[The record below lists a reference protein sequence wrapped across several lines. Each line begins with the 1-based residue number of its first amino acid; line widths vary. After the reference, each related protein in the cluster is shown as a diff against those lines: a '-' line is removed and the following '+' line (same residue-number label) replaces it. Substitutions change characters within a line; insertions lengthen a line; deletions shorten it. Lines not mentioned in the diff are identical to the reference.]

1 MSKQL
6 LAKIPSI
13 APDGTLQLPKP
24 YSEETAK
31 IESLLPKDGTP
42 GDIATPLKTLQKL
55 LGSDVYDDSIIVPG
69 FQRDDKALVDAVRQT
84 RAAALGIDP
93 DKDLRA
99 YFAAFCSFAVLYGD
113 GYKAWLLALDDGTP
127 NAVCMHPDKF
137 TPTNLSEEQRKAISE
152 CYKIASTLAKK
163 DKNKEDRSN
172 GLNDLPEFDS
182 KLVAGELH
190 QVAKSLKDFAG
201 I

>member
-6 LAKIPSI
+6 LTKIPSLTTN
-13 APDGTLQLPKP
+13 GTLQLPKP
-24 YSEETAK
+24 YSEETEK
-31 IESLLPKDGTP
+31 IESFLPKDGTP
-42 GDIATPLKTLQKL
+42 GDISTPLLFLQAL
-55 LGSDVYDDSIIVPG
+55 LNNYDDSIITPA
-69 FQRDDKALVDAVRQT
+69 FERDDKVLVDAIRQT

-127 NAVCMHPDKF
+127 NAVCMHPKEY
-137 TPTNLSEEQRKAISE
+137 TPSNISDEQRKAISE
-152 CYKIASTLAKK
+152 CYKLASALAKK

-172 GLNDLPEFDS
+172 GLNDLPVFDS
-182 KLVAGELH
+182 KLAAQELH
-190 QVAKSLKDFAG
+190 KVAKSLNDLAG